1 MIKGTSRGVADQEAS
16 AVLNDVVEDVEIA
29 QLIRVS
35 TQEVIGINKNVFVI
49 GRKLGKA
56 DYSIDNP
63 FVSKK
68 HAQIICLKDGYYLE
82 DFGTVNGTY
91 LNNHKIEVAK
101 KEKLKNGDLLMK
113 FAEEIFVFE
122 VKYNQSVLG

>member
-29 QLIRVS
+29 QLIGVS

-49 GRKLGKA
+49 GRKLGEA

-68 HAQIICLKDGYYLE
+68 HA
-82 DFGTVNGTY
+82 
-91 LNNHKIEVAK
+91 
-101 KEKLKNGDLLMK
+101 
-113 FAEEIFVFE
+113 
-122 VKYNQSVLG
+122 